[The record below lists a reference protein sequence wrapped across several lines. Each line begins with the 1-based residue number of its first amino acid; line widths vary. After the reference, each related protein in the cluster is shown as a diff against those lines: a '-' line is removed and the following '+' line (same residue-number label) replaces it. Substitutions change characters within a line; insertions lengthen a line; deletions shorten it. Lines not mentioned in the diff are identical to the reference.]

1 MQTSFI
7 NTRADL
13 DAITGTP
20 AHDTFMA
27 ALAGSVWRLEK
38 NDELKTWKAVQDT
51 STIERFGFAL
61 ADFAD
66 VPAPGLPVY
75 VLPTPEQIQAEI
87 VSATQARL
95 DDFAKTRGYDG
106 ILSACTYATSTIPKF
121 AAEGQYCVGARDA
134 TWGALYAL
142 MDDVMAGK
150 WQMPA
155 EFADVEPLLP
165 ALGWPA

>member
-1 MQTSFI
+1 MDSTFI

-38 NDELKTWKAVQDT
+38 DDDAKLWRAVQDA

-66 VPAPGLPVY
+66 VPAPLLPVY
-75 VLPTPEQIQAEI
+75 TPPPSKVPT
-87 VSATQARL
+87 SLSMRQARL
-95 DDFAKTRGYDG
+95 ALLGAGLLDTVQAGV
-106 ILSACTYATSTIPKF
+106 ATMPQAAQIEWEF
-121 AAEGQYCVGARDA
+121 AATVDRSSPLVAA
-134 TWGALYAL
+134 LSGALGLDDAAL
-142 MDDVMAGK
+142 DVLFIAAAG
-150 WQMPA
+150 
-155 EFADVEPLLP
+155 L
-165 ALGWPA
+165 

>member
-1 MQTSFI
+1 MDSTFI

-38 NDELKTWKAVQDT
+38 DDDAKLWRAVQDA

-66 VPAPGLPVY
+66 VPAPLLPVY
-75 VLPTPEQIQAEI
+75 TPPPSKVPT
-87 VSATQARL
+87 SLSMRQARL
-95 DDFAKTRGYDG
+95 ALLGAGLLDTVQAGV
-106 ILSACTYATSTIPKF
+106 ATMPQASQIEWEF
-121 AAEGQYCVGARDA
+121 AATVDRSSPLVAA
-134 TWGALYAL
+134 LSGALGLDDAAL
-142 MDDVMAGK
+142 DVLFEAG
-150 WQMPA
+150 
-155 EFADVEPLLP
+155 VGL
-165 ALGWPA
+165 

>member
-1 MQTSFI
+1 MASPSNPI

-38 NDELKTWKAVQDT
+38 DDDAKLWRAVQDA

-66 VPAPGLPVY
+66 VPAPLLPVY
-75 VLPTPEQIQAEI
+75 TPPPSKVPT
-87 VSATQARL
+87 SLSMRQARL
-95 DDFAKTRGYDG
+95 ALLGAGLLDTVQAGV
-106 ILSACTYATSTIPKF
+106 ATMPQAAQIEWEF
-121 AAEGQYCVGARDA
+121 AATVDRSSPLVAA
-134 TWGALYAL
+134 LSGALGLDDAAL
-142 MDDVMAGK
+142 DVLFIAAAG
-150 WQMPA
+150 
-155 EFADVEPLLP
+155 L
-165 ALGWPA
+165 